1 MARLTKIFHNKLV
14 YSRRM
19 TRLTELILPELKN
32 SKKILDV
39 GCGDG
44 KIDSYIIE
52 RNRDLTI
59 QGIDVL
65 VRPDTYIEV
74 KQYDGKTIP
83 YGDGEF
89 DTVMTIDVL
98 HHTDDPG
105 AIVAELARVSSRYVI
120 IKDHVRSGWISCI
133 KLRAMDYVG
142 NAHYHVRLPYNYLS
156 GRQWKDIFAANG
168 LRVVR
173 MQRHLNLYRGMF
185 HLLFDRNLHFIGV
198 LEKESSYKCGQN
210 GEEGSY
216 GQLYR

>member
-65 VRPDTYIEV
+65 VRPDTYIDV

-120 IKDHVRSGWISCI
+120 IKDHVRSGWISYI

-198 LEKESSYKCGQN
+198 LEKESS
-210 GEEGSY
+210 
-216 GQLYR
+216 